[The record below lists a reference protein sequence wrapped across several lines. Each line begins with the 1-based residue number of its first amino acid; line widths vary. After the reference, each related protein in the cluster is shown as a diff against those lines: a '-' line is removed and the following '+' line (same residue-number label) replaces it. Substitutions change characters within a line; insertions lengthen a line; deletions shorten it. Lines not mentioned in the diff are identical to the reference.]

1 MPALTLPV
9 IGFCSP
15 SGAVGQPVVAR
26 TRLVALPEE
35 PDVSPYHVP
44 GGSLRPGRLKSS
56 ALALEAGSEV
66 EASSA
71 IAGAMASRQV
81 SSKQVVFMPGLVLL
95 SGRVSPV
102 ARRN

>member
-1 MPALTLPV
+1 M
-9 IGFCSP
+9 
-15 SGAVGQPVVAR
+15 VAR
-26 TRLVALPEE
+26 TRLVALPDE

-44 GGSLRPGRLKSS
+44 GGSLRPVDCGRLKSS

-81 SSKQVVFMPGLVLL
+81 SSKQVVFMRGGL
-95 SGRVSPV
+95 SGCQGG
-102 ARRN
+102 